1 MARKAA
7 RKTRTQARQNN
18 MPLIVGGVVIAVV
31 VVGLLVLLNLN
42 LERPTSTPPTVS
54 QGKTWGKAD
63 APVTIDEWSD
73 FQ

>member
-7 RKTRTQARQNN
+7 RKARTQTRRNN
-18 MPLIVGGVVIAVV
+18 MPRIIGGVVIAVI

-42 LERPTSTPPTVS
+42 LDRPTSTPPTVS

-63 APVTIDEWSD
+63 AAVTIDEWSD